1 MLIKEY
7 GLIGDMH
14 TAALVGRDGA
24 VDWRCLPQFDS
35 ASCFAA
41 LLGDEGHGR
50 WRLVPAGDV
59 AVSHVTLIGAAAAI
73 SRAEANAKVAAA

>member
-1 MLIKEY
+1 MRIEDY

-24 VDWRCLPQFDS
+24 VDWLCLPQFDS

-41 LLGDEGHGR
+41 LLGDAGHGR
-50 WRLVPAGDV
+50 WLLSPTGEVRASIRSYRAGMLVLETDFE
-59 AVSHVTLIGAAAAI
+59 TLTARSA
-73 SRAEANAKVAAA
+73 